1 MYDPEKYKDMPVT
14 LQIIGRRSHDEKV
27 LAALKEIELAMGRDS
42 DSRVEDPL
50 QVIAKNLK

>member
-50 QVIAKNLK
+50 QVIAKN